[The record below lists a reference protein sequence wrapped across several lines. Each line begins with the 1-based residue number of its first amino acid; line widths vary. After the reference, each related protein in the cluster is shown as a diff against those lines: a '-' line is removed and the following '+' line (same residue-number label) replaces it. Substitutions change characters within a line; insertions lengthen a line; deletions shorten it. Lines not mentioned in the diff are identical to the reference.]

1 MDFLNLADQNTILF
15 TLNSAGVLI
24 PMHDFPEDFKTKITY
39 FIKLEPVEVTQDNC
53 KFILICGDV
62 STNPIE
68 DLKAI
73 TENVSDNK
81 MRHLRMKRFWF

>member
-1 MDFLNLADQNTILF
+1 MDFLNSLDHNTILF

-24 PMHDFPEDFKTKITY
+24 PTYDFPEDFKTKITY
-39 FIKLEPVEVTQDNC
+39 LIKLEPAEVMQDNC
-53 KFILICGDV
+53 ESILMCGDI

-81 MRHLRMKRFWF
+81 IRHLRMKRF